1 MSYSRRSYEYS
12 PGLGKRTGQG
22 ALVGIIPAAVTGNP
36 AWIGYGAAAGL
47 GYGLLEGKN
56 AFGGGNKRRKINKR
70 TIKSKKYKSKSKS
83 RYRSKARSP
92 KRK

>member
-1 MSYSRRSYEYS
+1 MSYSRRMD
-12 PGLGKRTGQG
+12 GLGQRTAQG
-22 ALVGIIPAAVTGNP
+22 ALVGIIPAAVSGNP

-56 AFGGGNKRRKINKR
+56 AFGGGKRRKITKKR
-70 TIKSKKYKSKSKS
+70 SPKYKLKSKS

>member
-1 MSYSRRSYEYS
+1 MS
-12 PGLGKRTGQG
+12 GLGKRTGQG

-56 AFGGGNKRRKINKR
+56 SFGGGKRRKITKKR
-70 TIKSKKYKSKSKS
+70 SPKYKSKS

-92 KRK
+92 KRKQNANSTKKSS